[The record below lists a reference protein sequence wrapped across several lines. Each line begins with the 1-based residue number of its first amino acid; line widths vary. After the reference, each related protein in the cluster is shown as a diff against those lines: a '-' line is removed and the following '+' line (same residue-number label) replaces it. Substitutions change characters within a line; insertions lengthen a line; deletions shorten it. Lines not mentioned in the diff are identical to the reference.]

1 VENVRSTKSNQA
13 FSLLLYVLG
22 FLLFWEWLRPLAVIA
37 KETDLSYFISFAA
50 FSFLLAYLRLPI
62 WVTFPAKLLAM
73 IYAIHL
79 LFFYNSSIVDPLW
92 VSYFMS
98 DFHDNVIFMFNG
110 NWAGMS
116 DLFRSFLFFL
126 LLWIVSYLMHYWL
139 IQTRKLFL
147 FFFVTVIYLTVLDS
161 FTMYHA
167 NAAIVRTMVIGLIL
181 LGLLRLINIQ
191 ESEKVT
197 FEKGRWPLPWLLG
210 LILMIIFTTSVGYA
224 APKFKS
230 KWPDPVPYIQ
240 KAENG
245 YQDSIH
251 GIGNG
256 NQRIGYGTDDTHLG
270 GAFSMDQTP
279 VFTASEKYAH
289 YWKIETKNTYTGEGW
304 VNEPDNRKI
313 TLNHFT
319 DLVAYPSLESLEGET
334 PTEVVQD
341 HVHMELSSFPQLVY
355 GVEPLGV
362 KAQGMNQI
370 LLNQVSGKMVP
381 ELNGKQITVKDYTVT
396 YKDPTFSVPSLQ
408 TITKDALDPET
419 IKQTYLQL
427 PKELPERVK
436 KLAATIT
443 KKADNRYDEAE
454 AIVTYFQT
462 NGYKY
467 ETQNVGVPNGNQDY
481 VDQFLFDTKEGY
493 CDNFSSSMVVLLR
506 SVGVPAR
513 WVKGFSQGT
522 YLDSPTQT
530 TTKYVIKQS
539 DAHSWVEVYFPG
551 SGWVPFEPTLGY
563 DSNSHFSYGTGQAAK
578 VSTTPTPKETTPN
591 KAKVTKQIT
600 PPNENKGVGLGM
612 TSGVHMSSKILYW
625 ILWIL
630 LTLGALTAIYMIKI
644 RKLWLPFWWKFRL
657 SKRTDDLALDVA
669 FHRLLK
675 LLALNGYKKKENQ
688 TLREFAREVDKSL
701 GTYEMG
707 KIVTQIEKRHYH
719 KPTPDQWM
727 ESKEFWEK
735 MINKLRA

>member
-1 VENVRSTKSNQA
+1 VGIVPSTKQNQA

-37 KETDLSYFISFAA
+37 QETDLSYFVSFAA
-50 FSFLLAYLRLPI
+50 FSFLLAYLRMPI

-73 IYAIHL
+73 IYAVHL
-79 LFFYNSSIVDPLW
+79 LFFYNSSILDPLW
-92 VSYFMS
+92 IRYFMS
-98 DFHDNVIFMFNG
+98 DFHDNLIFMFDG
-110 NWAGMS
+110 NWAGLS

-147 FFFVTVIYLTVLDS
+147 FFFITVIYLTVLDTY
-161 FTMYHA
+161 TMYHA
-167 NAAIVRTMVIGLIL
+167 DAAIVRTMVIGLIL
-181 LGLLRLINIQ
+181 LGLLRLMRIQ
-191 ESEKVT
+191 ESEQVT

-224 APKFKS
+224 APKLKP

-245 YQDSIH
+245 YKDTLAAMGKSH
-251 GIGNG
+251 
-256 NQRIGYGTDDTHLG
+256 RIGYGTDDTNLG

-279 VFTASEKYAH
+279 VFTATGKYAH
-289 YWKIETKNTYTGEGW
+289 YWKIETKNTYTGKGW
-304 VNEPDNRKI
+304 INKPDNRKI
-313 TLNHFT
+313 TLNTFA
-319 DLVAYPSLESLEGET
+319 DLIAYPALESVEGAT
-334 PTEVVQD
+334 PTELTQD
-341 HVHMELSSFPQLVY
+341 HIHMELSSFPQLVY

-362 KAQGMNQI
+362 KAQGMNRI

-381 ELNGKQITVKDYTVT
+381 ELDGKQVTVKDYTVT
-396 YKDPTFSVPSLQ
+396 YKDPTFSVPALQ
-408 TITKDALDPET
+408 SIKDDSLDPED
-419 IKQTYLQL
+419 IKKTYLQL
-427 PKELPERVK
+427 PKELPDRVK
-436 KLAATIT
+436 QLAATIS
-443 KKADNRYDEAE
+443 KNKSNRYDQAE

-462 NGYKY
+462 HGYKY
-467 ETQNVGVPNGNQDY
+467 ETQNVGVPKENQDY

-506 SVGVPAR
+506 SIGVPAR
-513 WVKGFSQGT
+513 WVKGFAQGT
-522 YLDSPTQT
+522 YQDSPTQT

-563 DSNSHFSYGTGQAAK
+563 DSISHFSYAKGQTAK
-578 VSTTPTPKETTPN
+578 VSTTPTPKQVSPN
-591 KAKVTKQIT
+591 KDKLKKQLT
-600 PPNENKGVGLGM
+600 PPNANRGTGLGM
-612 TSGVHMSSKILYW
+612 STGIQLSSKILYS
-625 ILWIL
+625 LLGIL
-630 LTLGALTAIYMIKI
+630 LGLGALIAFYLVKI
-644 RKLWLPFWWKFRL
+644 RKSWLPFWWKHRL
-657 SKRTDDLALDVA
+657 RKRNDDQALDVA

-675 LLALNGYKKKENQ
+675 LLALNGYKKKEHQ
-688 TLREFAREVDKSL
+688 TLREFAREVDRSL
-701 GTYEMG
+701 GTYEMA

-719 KPTPDQWM
+719 KPTPGQWR
-727 ESKEFWEK
+727 ESRELWEN